1 MKDDELDDVI
11 ASLLDVDD
19 ESEGGATESASET
32 GAEAA
37 DGVGTTADGDLQKH
51 PTLTDPTK
59 ATVSLT
65 ERAAK
70 EVARIRAS
78 EGLDEDLILRVAV
91 ESGGCSGLSYKL
103 GYDYPSENDIRL
115 ESQGVAILLDPE
127 HAPYLHE
134 CEVDYPEGLQARGF
148 VFNNPNASESCGC
161 GESFAV

>member
-19 ESEGGATESASET
+19 ESDGGGTESTSET

-70 EVARIRAS
+70 EVTRIRAS
-78 EGLDEDLILRVAV
+78 EGLDENLILRVAV

-115 ESQGVAILLDPE
+115 ESQG
-127 HAPYLHE
+127 
-134 CEVDYPEGLQARGF
+134 
-148 VFNNPNASESCGC
+148 
-161 GESFAV
+161 